1 MPSTQLGRSV
11 GGRYL
16 TLRYRAAEGGAVARI
31 GYAVPRKVGG
41 AVDRNQVKRRLREAI
56 ARNESL
62 LRPATDYVLIARP
75 GLAAAADTQGFD
87 WLAEQ
92 VAELLRAAD
101 REGRAVSTIMI
112 WLLRGA
118 ARAADP
124 VPVDGVAD
132 SAHVPVRADLLAL
145 CRAGDPP
152 PRGRARDGAGAAAA
166 GPLQSLVARRLR
178 PGAGR

>member
-1 MPSTQLGRSV
+1 VTGDSSAAPASPPKRGRLTRAAEFDAVAQLGRSV

-16 TLRYRAAEGGAVARI
+16 TLRYRAAEGGEVARI

-41 AVDRNQVKRRLREAI
+41 AVDRNQVKRRLREVI

-92 VAELLRAAD
+92 VAELLRAAT
-101 REGRAVSTIMI
+101 EKAE
-112 WLLRGA
+112 
-118 ARAADP
+118 
-124 VPVDGVAD
+124 
-132 SAHVPVRADLLAL
+132 
-145 CRAGDPP
+145 
-152 PRGRARDGAGAAAA
+152 
-166 GPLQSLVARRLR
+166 Q
-178 PGAGR
+178 

>member
-1 MPSTQLGRSV
+1 VTGDSSAAPASPPKRGRLTRAAEFDAVAQLGRSV

-16 TLRYRAAEGGAVARI
+16 TLRYRAAEGGEVARI

-92 VAELLRAAD
+92 VAELLRAAT
-101 REGRAVSTIMI
+101 EKAE
-112 WLLRGA
+112 
-118 ARAADP
+118 
-124 VPVDGVAD
+124 
-132 SAHVPVRADLLAL
+132 
-145 CRAGDPP
+145 
-152 PRGRARDGAGAAAA
+152 
-166 GPLQSLVARRLR
+166 Q
-178 PGAGR
+178 